1 MLLDQLVLGDRQAVA
16 QEKILQRMVVQDIQH
31 VKDFLALGFEIIAQ
45 LAGTET
51 VEGLAAAGETSQRLA
66 RMGEIV
72 RAEVADRLDRGKL
85 GQRVQLLEFAQGLGG
100 KRDLKHNAPTK
111 SGPGRMA
118 SARALDVA
126 ASGRSSNTFAT
137 AMPAFRILFLL
148 CLLLFG
154 AGRTVQ
160 AAGEATI
167 PDAAADGRLLT
178 LDIPVL
184 VAGYGAEFFE
194 ETARE
199 FEKLRPGLRVR
210 LYGDPRINDQV
221 RTRVMAGEWPDATD
235 AVLLYP
241 RLIAA
246 GRLLDL
252 APALDGPNWEGDAR
266 WRDTFRPG
274 VLDRWSMADPAGAM
288 PENGS
293 AAGAVYG
300 VPFAHAIW
308 TIFYDKALFRRHDWK
323 VPRTWDEFFTLC
335 EAMEAAGLAPLSLP
349 GVTMR
354 YGDAILRAAHY
365 NLVGPE
371 GYAAY
376 HALVP
381 GTRSDPRFIRAA
393 GVLRRV
399 ATRHLVRGWEG
410 MTHTAAQLAFI
421 EGRCAMTLSAS
432 WFANEMRDRLPTDFE
447 LGAMNLPV
455 FADGITPADTVQA
468 QSGYYFLFR
477 TGDAERERATT
488 DFFRFMTSRERVKR
502 FAALADAPVAL
513 ASATPADYSPRMA
526 DTAALLARSPA
537 AFDAAP
543 ARASAAQATLA
554 QALTDLRYQLMTG
567 GITEQQFGEGL
578 EAAAAV
584 ERARAAQPDY
594 VEPRHRGKAAVLAAL
609 LVAAV
614 VWLGREGVRKKSPDA
629 SSAPTPGRRRAPT
642 LAAEHFGRLPGR
654 FGAGFV
660 GPAFALYA
668 AFVLLPGLVA
678 FGWAFVRWDG
688 FGDLSWAGR
697 FNFRWLLLES
707 DVFWS
712 ALKNNLFLMLV
723 PPLAVVPVALGMAA
737 FIHRGGRGAGLFRV
751 VLLFPNL
758 LGGIAASLIW
768 LAAYEPTSGF
778 VNAAFVAAGDLA
790 ELLGAP
796 RAAENWLHGFHGR
809 AWLSQANLY
818 WSLVPIY
825 LWMACGFNLVLYLAA
840 MQGVPEDLYEAAE
853 LDGASP
859 ARQFFTITLPL
870 IREVLVISAVFL
882 VIGGLN
888 AFELVWLLTSQDPS
902 AGVHTLGTFM
912 VGALFTEFQVGR
924 AAAIAVVL
932 FLMVLVASLAVLR
945 AARKEPV
952 EL

>member
-1 MLLDQLVLGDRQAVA
+1 MR
-16 QEKILQRMVVQDIQH
+16 
-31 VKDFLALGFEIIAQ
+31 
-45 LAGTET
+45 
-51 VEGLAAAGETSQRLA
+51 
-66 RMGEIV
+66 
-72 RAEVADRLDRGKL
+72 
-85 GQRVQLLEFAQGLGG
+85 
-100 KRDLKHNAPTK
+100 
-111 SGPGRMA
+111 
-118 SARALDVA
+118 
-126 ASGRSSNTFAT
+126 
-137 AMPAFRILFLL
+137 FLL
-148 CLLLFG
+148 LIVVGF
-154 AGRTVQ
+154 AF
-160 AAGEATI
+160 AAFSMEGQTGTGDGESTRR
-167 PDAAADGRLLT
+167 GLT

-199 FEKLRPGLRVR
+199 FEKLRPGVTVR

-246 GRLLDL
+246 GRIQNLET
-252 APALDGPNWEGDAR
+252 ALDGPNWEGDAR

-274 VLDRWSMADPAGAM
+274 VLDRWSDQGGTGELAGQEAQPAS
-288 PENGS
+288 E
-293 AAGAVYG
+293 AVYG
-300 VPFAHAIW
+300 LPFAHAIW
-308 TIFYDKALFRRHDWK
+308 TIFYDKALFRRNGWE
-323 VPRTWDEFFTLC
+323 VPRTWDEFFLLC
-335 EAMEAAGLAPLSLP
+335 ERMEAAGVAPLSLP

-354 YGDAILRAAHY
+354 YGDAILRAAHH
-365 NLVGPE
+365 NLVGDE

-376 HALVP
+376 HALAP
-381 GTRSDPRFIRAA
+381 GTRSDPRFVRAA
-393 GVLRRV
+393 DVLRRV
-399 ATRHLVRGWEG
+399 ATRHLIRGWEG
-410 MTHTAAQLAFI
+410 MTHTAAQIAFI
-421 EGRCAMTLSAS
+421 DGRCAMTLSAS
-432 WFANEMRDRLPTDFE
+432 WFANEMRGRLPEDFE

-455 FADGITPADTVQA
+455 FADGITPVDTVQA

-477 TGDAERERATT
+477 TGDAERERVTI
-488 DFFRFMTSRERVKR
+488 DFFRFLTSRERARR

-513 ASATPADYSPRMA
+513 VAATPEDYSPRMVE
-526 DTAALLARSPA
+526 TARLLARSPA
-537 AFDAAP
+537 SFDAAP

-554 QALTDLRYQLMTG
+554 QALTNLRHGLMTG
-567 GITEQQFGEGL
+567 RISAAEFGEGL

-584 ERARAAQPDY
+584 ERARAANPDH
-594 VEPRHRGKAAVLAAL
+594 VETRHRGKAIVLAAL
-609 LVAAV
+609 LLAV
-614 VWLGREGVRKKSPDA
+614 VGWLGAGSGWGRKKRLPS
-629 SSAPTPGRRRAPT
+629 PTPSATAAGAGVGAKRVAKVPGAVEPSLAGEYFGWMRAK
-642 LAAEHFGRLPGR
+642 

-660 GPAFALYA
+660 GPALLLYG
-668 AFVLLPGLVA
+668 AFVLAPGLVS
-678 FGWAFVRWDG
+678 FGWAFARWDG
-688 FGDLSWAGR
+688 FGELTWAGR

-712 ALKNNLFLMLV
+712 ALGNNLFLMLV
-723 PPLAVVPVALGMAA
+723 PPLVVVPVALGMAA

-778 VNAAFVAAGDLA
+778 VNAGLVAAGGLA
-790 ELLGAP
+790 EWVGAP
-796 RAAENWLHGFHGR
+796 RVVENWLHGFHGH
-809 AWLSQANLY
+809 AWLSQDNLY

-840 MQGVPEDLYEAAE
+840 MQGVPDDLYEAAE

-859 ARQFFTITLPL
+859 TRQFFTITLPL

-888 AFELVWLLTSQDPS
+888 AFELVWLLTSQDPA

-932 FLMVLVASLAVLR
+932 FLLVLVGSLAVLR
-945 AARKEPV
+945 ATRKEAV

>member
-1 MLLDQLVLGDRQAVA
+1 MSPFRFIVFLCFLIAGARPDTRA
-16 QEKILQRMVVQDIQH
+16 QTPV
-31 VKDFLALGFEIIAQ
+31 
-45 LAGTET
+45 
-51 VEGLAAAGETSQRLA
+51 
-66 RMGEIV
+66 
-72 RAEVADRLDRGKL
+72 
-85 GQRVQLLEFAQGLGG
+85 
-100 KRDLKHNAPTK
+100 
-111 SGPGRMA
+111 
-118 SARALDVA
+118 
-126 ASGRSSNTFAT
+126 
-137 AMPAFRILFLL
+137 
-148 CLLLFG
+148 
-154 AGRTVQ
+154 
-160 AAGEATI
+160 
-167 PDAAADGRLLT
+167 LT

-199 FEKLRPGLRVR
+199 FEKLQPDVRVNI
-210 LYGDPRINDQV
+210 YGDPRINDQV

-246 GRLLDL
+246 GRILDL
-252 APALDGPNWEGDAR
+252 APALEGPNWEGDAR

-274 VLDRWSMADPAGAM
+274 VLNRWSEPLTSNAADADEGAGAT
-288 PENGS
+288 P
-293 AAGAVYG
+293 VYG
-300 VPFAHAIW
+300 LPFAHAIW
-308 TIFYDKALFRRHDWK
+308 TIFYDKALFRRHGWE
-323 VPRTWDEFFTLC
+323 VPRTWEEFFALC
-335 EAMEAAGLAPLSLP
+335 ETMEAAGMAPLSLP

-354 YGDAILRAAHY
+354 YGDAILRAAHH
-365 NLVGPE
+365 NLVGDE

-376 HALVP
+376 HALAP
-381 GTRSDPRFIRAA
+381 GTRDDPRFIRAA
-393 GVLRRV
+393 EVLRRV
-399 ATRHLVRGWEG
+399 STRHLLRGWEG

-421 EGRCAMTLSAS
+421 DGRCAMTLSAS
-432 WFANEMRDRLPTDFE
+432 WFANEMRGRLPDDFE

-455 FADGITPADTVQA
+455 FADGITPVDTVQS

-477 TGDAERERATT
+477 TGDQQRERATL
-488 DFFRFMTSRERVKR
+488 DFFRFLTSRERVRR
-502 FAALADAPVAL
+502 FAMLADAPVAL
-513 ASATPADYSPRMA
+513 SATTPADYSPRMA

-567 GITEQQFGEGL
+567 RITAEEFGGRL
-578 EAAAAV
+578 EAAAAIER
-584 ERARAAQPDY
+584 ERAARPDH
-594 VEPRHRGKAAVLAAL
+594 VETRHRGKAAGLAVLL
-609 LVAAV
+609 LGLV
-614 VWLGREGVRKKSPDA
+614 VWLGWQTR
-629 SSAPTPGRRRAPT
+629 PGRLGGTGQDPRKAPSPT
-642 LAAEHFGRLPGR
+642 LAAGYFGRLTGS

-660 GPAFALYA
+660 GPALVLYA
-668 AFVLLPGLVA
+668 AFVLLPGLAA
-678 FGWAFVRWDG
+678 FGWAFTRWDG
-688 FGDLSWAGR
+688 FGDMTWAGW

-712 ALKNNLFLMLV
+712 ALGNNLFLMLV
-723 PPLAVVPVALGMAA
+723 PPLVVVPVALGMAA
-737 FIHRGGRGAGLFRV
+737 FIHRGGRGTGLFRV

-778 VNAAFVAAGDLA
+778 VNAALVAGGDLCGW
-790 ELLGAP
+790 LGGP
-796 RAAENWLHGFHGR
+796 QVVEDWLHGFHGH
-809 AWLSQANLY
+809 AWLSQSNLY

-840 MQGVPEDLYEAAE
+840 MQAVPDDLYEAAE
-853 LDGASP
+853 LDGASRT
-859 ARQFFTITLPL
+859 RQFFTITLPL

-924 AAAIAVVL
+924 AAAIAVML
-932 FLMVLVASLAVLR
+932 FLLVLIATLAVLR
-945 AARKEPV
+945 ATRKEAV